1 MFVFSADLQNLSM
14 KFKVHVE
21 GNVYLQGT
29 YKVDGKV
36 LVLPIQGTGR
46 CNVTIGKLA
55 ISK

>member
-1 MFVFSADLQNLSM
+1 MFVFSADLPNLSM
-14 KFKVHVE
+14 KIKLHVE

-46 CNVTIGKLA
+46 CNVTIGKLE